1 MLLPL
6 SGLLAGV
13 KPRVKLLALDI
24 PHSGNPKV
32 RYDTV
37 FSLGPFNID
46 KSLFRCPYLC
56 YLPLS
61 GLLAGV
67 KPRVKLLALAIPYSG
82 NPKVRYDTVFSLGPF
97 NIDKSLFRCPYLC
110 YLPLSGL
117 LAGVKPRVKLLA
129 LAIPYSGNPKVR
141 CDTVFSLGP
150 FNINKSPFH
159 CPYVVTPFGDAGSMV
174 FFNRSTLQRDDI
186 LTNQLAANTHVI
198 ARETQ
203 IFQCA
208 AIN

>member
-82 NPKVRYDTVFSLGPF
+82 NPKVGETGVGCHTGWLSH
-97 NIDKSLFRCPYLC
+97 CQYLIRWVAVPC
-110 YLPLSGL
+110 RDL
-117 LAGVKPRVKLLA
+117 
-129 LAIPYSGNPKVR
+129 
-141 CDTVFSLGP
+141 
-150 FNINKSPFH
+150 H
-159 CPYVVTPFGDAGSMV
+159 VT
-174 FFNRSTLQRDDI
+174 
-186 LTNQLAANTHVI
+186 
-198 ARETQ
+198 
-203 IFQCA
+203 CA
-208 AIN
+208 